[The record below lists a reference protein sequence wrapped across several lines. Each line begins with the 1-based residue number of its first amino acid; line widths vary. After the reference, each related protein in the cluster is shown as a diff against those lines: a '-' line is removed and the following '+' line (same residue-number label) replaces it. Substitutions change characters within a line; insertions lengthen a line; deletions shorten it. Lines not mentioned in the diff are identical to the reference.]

1 MAKSAKTVTTSISA
15 LGARSQFG
23 QILRR
28 ASGKKRERFVVG
40 LRGRPT
46 AVIMGIDDFL
56 STIAPEPEVLAAI
69 RARSVRNGTSSLSMA
84 AIDQEIAASRRER
97 TLRNGKAS
105 RRS

>member
-1 MAKSAKTVTTSISA
+1 MAKSEKSVTTSISA

-56 STIAPEPEVLAAI
+56 STIGPEPKVLAAI
-69 RARSVRNGTSSLSMA
+69 RERSVRNGTSSVPMSV
-84 AIDQEIAASRRER
+84 IDREIAAARRER
-97 TLRNGKAS
+97 PLRNSKTS